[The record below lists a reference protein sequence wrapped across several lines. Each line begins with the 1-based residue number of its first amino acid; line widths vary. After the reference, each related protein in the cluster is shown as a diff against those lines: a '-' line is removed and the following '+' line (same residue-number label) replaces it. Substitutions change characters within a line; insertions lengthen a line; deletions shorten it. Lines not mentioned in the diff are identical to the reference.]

1 MFSDQAKVTFK
12 AGKGGDGMV
21 HFRREKYIDRGGP
34 DGGDGGKG
42 GSIIVRVDENVNTLA
57 DFNTKKIFQA
67 EDGSHGD
74 TSNKHGKDGE
84 DLLLSLPLGTQF
96 YNDETNELII
106 DLATPKASAVI
117 VRGGKGGFGN
127 AHFASSVRQT
137 PRFAELGEEGEVIEF
152 RLELKLVADIGIIGL
167 PSVGKSTLI
176 SRLSHARPKIAD
188 YPFTTI
194 IPNLGIVDLG
204 EFDTKE
210 RGKTFVIADMPGLI
224 EGAHEGKGLGHAFLR
239 HISRTRL
246 LVHLLDASSSDI
258 VRDFEIVD
266 RELRLYDPKLA
277 KEEQIVVFNKID
289 LIDDDFL
296 QLFQSEF
303 LKKYPRFKGKI
314 LAISAITGKGMSE
327 LVFTMWKRLNA
338 RKRLAAKDKPVV
350 SEEEYK
356 VFRPHIDDDQ
366 YFEIRFLRFRRGG
379 KARIFEVKGKRIEQV
394 VKMTDFSNDE
404 AVARVYDIFY
414 KMGLTK
420 ELLKQGAA
428 EGDTLRIAGREISFM
443 T

>member
-42 GSIIVRVDENVNTLA
+42 GSITLKVDENINTLS
-57 DFNTKKIFQA
+57 DFNTRKIFNAQ
-67 EDGSHGD
+67 DGFHGD

-84 DLLLSLPLGTQF
+84 DLFLSLPLGTQV
-96 YNDETNELII
+96 YNEETNELII
-106 DLATPKASAVI
+106 DLATPNASAII

-137 PRFAELGEEGEVIEF
+137 PRFAELGEEGEVIKV

-224 EGAHEGKGLGHAFLR
+224 EGANEGKGLGHAFLR

-246 LVHLLDASSSDI
+246 LVHILDASSSDI
-258 VRDFEIVD
+258 PRDFETVH
-266 RELRLYDPKLA
+266 RELRLYDSKLA
-277 KEEQIVVFNKID
+277 KEEQIIVFNKID
-289 LIDDDFL
+289 LIDEDFL
-296 QLFQSEF
+296 QLFVSEF

-314 LAISAITGKGMSE
+314 LVISAVTGKGISE

-338 RKRLAAKDKPVV
+338 RKRLSSKKKPVL
-350 SEEEYK
+350 SEEHK
-356 VFRPHIDDDQ
+356 VFRPHIEDDR
-366 YFEIRFLRFRRGG
+366 YFEVRFLRFRRGG
-379 KARIFEVKGKRIEQV
+379 KARIFEVNGKRLEQV

-414 KMGLTK
+414 KFGLIK
-420 ELLKQGAA
+420 ELLKQGAEA
-428 EGDTLRIAGREISFM
+428 GDTVRIAGREISFLGQ
-443 T
+443 